1 MKALNYLRKRNYQ
14 LWLEKLVVGVEEPIF
29 IKGVGDIL
37 AKVDSGNGAFNV
49 IHGEDFYYQGD
60 VVVFTTYDE
69 NGKDHRVSKKVQ
81 DTITI
86 NIGAGQT
93 EDRPVVLFDVKFA
106 TDEFLN
112 VPFTVGNRSNN
123 KNKVLLG
130 QEFLKNELDA
140 LIDISQDNI
149 SDKKIE
155 VDYTLKEANTS
166 TVMHGGNNFI
176 PTFLRNNPSGATSTA
191 GKAYQAAKGGIR
203 GAYNIYKTLGNTD
216 MSIGQGIDALK
227 KNWADAKRE
236 IQDYQKDDKYLIFKY
251 LNDKFM
257 ASGQPI
263 SPFVKNP
270 QVYKILDYIG
280 YTYENKQIG
289 NNQNNS
295 QEQSQDQNQEQNP
308 EQQSDSTEIVNSSYQ
323 VDSSNLIKEKT
334 TFEKTQRKEAS
345 INKPILYLVL
355 FDQTQEEKFKN
366 FLKDNYPQAETDFN
380 KIMSDIKSDF
390 YSDTTKRLGRMLVDG
405 LKAKG
410 ILTEFVLVSGIKGSR
425 KVTPIAEA
433 FEKSIFTEFLGEKVV
448 NYVEELLSN
457 SELSSVDEQG
467 NFSSNP
473 QFGFKKYRAINGS
486 TIATE
491 GPIDSQIKKWIDS
504 NKGGE
509 DPNIFAAFRKFN
521 NYGSQNDKTTE
532 KSNKSSEDKGEDDS
546 FGKTEGG
553 TPPPQPESPNQG
565 TEFEG
570 EDARATDGED
580 YSSEE
585 QSDTS
590 QEQSQSSQDTKR
602 LSGPPGKQKKT
613 RQKTTKQEKYP
624 KKAPDGFTPPKKS
637 KHLNNGHYLWKD
649 SASGRFLEYDPET
662 GMIYDALE
670 WRRQRG
676 QEENEENLLETTC
689 SKFVLNILFG

>member
-155 VDYTLKEANTS
+155 VDYTLKEEDTS
-166 TVMHGGNNFI
+166 TAMHGGNNFL
-176 PTFLRNNPSGATSTA
+176 PKSLKTNPSGATSTA

-216 MSIGQGIDALK
+216 LSIGQGIDTLK
-227 KNWADAKRE
+227 KNLADAKKE

-263 SPFVKNP
+263 SPFVKDP

-280 YTYENKQIG
+280 YTYENKQIDDKQ
-289 NNQNNS
+289 NNPQDKSQNQN
-295 QEQSQDQNQEQNP
+295 QDQEQNP
-308 EQQSDSTEIVNSSYQ
+308 EQQSDSTEIINSSYQ
-323 VDSSNLIKEKT
+323 ENSFNLIKEET
-334 TFEKTQRKEAS
+334 TFEKTQREQAS
-345 INKPILYLVL
+345 VNKPILYLVL
-355 FDQTQEEKFKN
+355 FDNNQKEAFKD

-405 LKAKG
+405 LKSKG
-410 ILTEFVLVSGIKGSR
+410 ILTEFVLVSGVKGSR

-433 FEKSIFTEFLGEKVV
+433 FEKSIFTEFLGEKVI
-448 NYVEELLSN
+448 NYIEELLTN

-473 QFGFKKYRAINGS
+473 QFGFKKYRAVNGS

-491 GPIDSQIKKWIDS
+491 GPVDSQIKRWIDS

-509 DPNIFAAFRKFN
+509 NPNIFAAFRKFN
-521 NYGSQNDKTTE
+521 NYGTQNDKTSE
-532 KSNKSSEDKGEDDS
+532 NKGKGDS

-580 YSSEE
+580 YSSEK
-585 QSDTS
+585 
-590 QEQSQSSQDTKR
+590 QSQASQDTKR
-602 LSGPPGKQKKT
+602 LSDSSKKQRKAK
-613 RQKTTKQEKYP
+613 QKTTKKEKYP
-624 KKAPDGFTPPKKS
+624 KKAPDGFIPPKKS
-637 KHLNNGHYLWKD
+637 KRLNNGHYLWKD
-649 SASGRFLEYDPET
+649 STSGRFLEYDPET

-689 SKFVLNILFG
+689 SEFILNILFE

>member
-140 LIDISQDNI
+140 LIDISKDNI

-155 VDYTLKEANTS
+155 VDYTLKEEDTS
-166 TVMHGGNNFI
+166 TAMHGGNNFL
-176 PTFLRNNPSGATSTA
+176 PKSLKTNPSGATSTA

-216 MSIGQGIDALK
+216 LSIGQGIDTLK
-227 KNWADAKRE
+227 KNLADAKKE

-263 SPFVKNP
+263 SPFVKDP

-289 NNQNNS
+289 NKQNNS
-295 QEQSQDQNQEQNP
+295 QGQSKDQNQEQNP
-308 EQQSDSTEIVNSSYQ
+308 EQQQSDSTEIVNSSYQ
-323 VDSSNLIKEKT
+323 ENSFNLIKEET
-334 TFEKTQRKEAS
+334 TFEKTQREQAS
-345 INKPILYLVL
+345 VNKPILYLVL
-355 FDQTQEEKFKN
+355 FDNNQKEAFKD
-366 FLKDNYPQAETDFN
+366 FLRDNYPQAETDFN

-405 LKAKG
+405 LKSKG
-410 ILTEFVLVSGIKGSR
+410 ILTEFVLVSGVKGSR

-433 FEKSIFTEFLGEKVV
+433 FEKSIFTEFLGERVI
-448 NYVEELLSN
+448 NYIEELLTN

-473 QFGFKKYRAINGS
+473 QFGFKKYRAVNGS

-491 GPIDSQIKKWIDS
+491 GPVDSQIKRWIDS

-509 DPNIFAAFRKFN
+509 NPNIFAAFRKFN
-521 NYGSQNDKTTE
+521 NYGTQNDKTSE
-532 KSNKSSEDKGEDDS
+532 KNNTFSENKGEGDS

-580 YSSEE
+580 YSSE
-585 QSDTS
+585 
-590 QEQSQSSQDTKR
+590 
-602 LSGPPGKQKKT
+602 KQRKAK
-613 RQKTTKQEKYP
+613 QKTTKKEKYP
-624 KKAPDGFTPPKKS
+624 KKAPDGFIPPKKS
-637 KHLNNGHYLWKD
+637 KRLNNGHYLWKD
-649 SASGRFLEYDPET
+649 STSGRFLEYDPET

-676 QEENEENLLETTC
+676 QEENEENLLETTY
-689 SKFVLNILFG
+689 SEFILNILFG

>member
-140 LIDISQDNI
+140 LIDISKDNI

-155 VDYTLKEANTS
+155 VDYTLKEEDTS
-166 TVMHGGNNFI
+166 TAMHGGNNFL
-176 PTFLRNNPSGATSTA
+176 PKSLKTNPSGATSTA

-216 MSIGQGIDALK
+216 LSIGQGIDTLK
-227 KNWADAKRE
+227 KNLADAKKE

-263 SPFVKNP
+263 SPFVKDP

-289 NNQNNS
+289 DKQNNS
-295 QEQSQDQNQEQNP
+295 QGQSKDQNQEQNP
-308 EQQSDSTEIVNSSYQ
+308 EQQQSDSTEIVNSSYQ
-323 VDSSNLIKEKT
+323 ENSFNLIKEET
-334 TFEKTQRKEAS
+334 TFEKTQREQAS
-345 INKPILYLVL
+345 VNKPILYLVL
-355 FDQTQEEKFKN
+355 FNNNQKEAFKD
-366 FLKDNYPQAETDFN
+366 FLRDNYPQAETDFN

-405 LKAKG
+405 LKSKG
-410 ILTEFVLVSGIKGSR
+410 ILTEFVLVSGVKGSR

-433 FEKSIFTEFLGEKVV
+433 FEKSIFTEFLGEKVI
-448 NYVEELLSN
+448 NYIEELLTN

-473 QFGFKKYRAINGS
+473 QFGFKKYRAVNGS

-491 GPIDSQIKKWIDS
+491 GPVDSQIKRWIDS

-509 DPNIFAAFRKFN
+509 NPNIFAAFRKFN
-521 NYGSQNDKTTE
+521 NYGTQNDKTSE
-532 KSNKSSEDKGEDDS
+532 KNNTSSENKGEGDS

-580 YSSEE
+580 YSS
-585 QSDTS
+585 
-590 QEQSQSSQDTKR
+590 K
-602 LSGPPGKQKKT
+602 KQRKAK
-613 RQKTTKQEKYP
+613 QKTTKKEKYP
-624 KKAPDGFTPPKKS
+624 KKAPDGFIPPKKS
-637 KHLNNGHYLWKD
+637 KRLNNGHYLWKD
-649 SASGRFLEYDPET
+649 STSGRFLEYDPET

-689 SKFVLNILFG
+689 SEFILNILFE

>member
-60 VVVFTTYDE
+60 VVVFTTCDE

-155 VDYTLKEANTS
+155 VDYTLKEEDMS
-166 TVMHGGNNFI
+166 TAMHGGNNFL
-176 PTFLRNNPSGATSTA
+176 PKSLKTNPSGATSTA

-216 MSIGQGIDALK
+216 LTIGQGIDTLK

-289 NNQNNS
+289 DKQNNS
-295 QEQSQDQNQEQNP
+295 QDQSQNQNQEQNP
-308 EQQSDSTEIVNSSYQ
+308 EQQSDSTEIINSSYQ
-323 VDSSNLIKEKT
+323 ENSFNLIKEET
-334 TFEKTQRKEAS
+334 TFEKTQREQAS

-355 FDQTQEEKFKN
+355 FDKTQEQDFKN
-366 FLKDNYPQAETDFN
+366 FLRDNYPQAETDFN

-405 LKAKG
+405 LKSKG
-410 ILTEFVLVSGIKGSR
+410 ILTEFVLVSGVKGSR

-433 FEKSIFTEFLGEKVV
+433 FEKSIFTEFLGEKVI
-448 NYVEELLSN
+448 NYIEELLTN

-473 QFGFKKYRAINGS
+473 QFGFKKYRAVNGS

-491 GPIDSQIKKWIDS
+491 GPVDSQIKRWIDS

-509 DPNIFAAFRKFN
+509 NPNIFAAFRKFN
-521 NYGSQNDKTTE
+521 NYGTQNDKTSE
-532 KSNKSSEDKGEDDS
+532 NKGKGDS

-580 YSSEE
+580 YSSEK
-585 QSDTS
+585 
-590 QEQSQSSQDTKR
+590 QSQASQDTKR
-602 LSGPPGKQKKT
+602 LSDSSKKQRKAK
-613 RQKTTKQEKYP
+613 QKTTKKEKYP
-624 KKAPDGFTPPKKS
+624 KKAPDGFIPPKKS
-637 KHLNNGHYLWKD
+637 KRLNNGHYLWKD
-649 SASGRFLEYDPET
+649 STSGRFLEYDPET

-689 SKFVLNILFG
+689 SEFILNILFE

>member
-69 NGKDHRVSKKVQ
+69 NGKAHRVSKKVQ

-155 VDYTLKEANTS
+155 VDYTLKEEDVS
-166 TVMHGGNNFI
+166 TAMHGGNNFL
-176 PTFLRNNPSGATSTA
+176 PKSLKTNPSGATSTV

-216 MSIGQGIDALK
+216 LTIGQGIDALK
-227 KNWADAKRE
+227 KNWADAKHE

-251 LNDKFM
+251 LNNKFM

-289 NNQNNS
+289 DKQNNP
-295 QEQSQDQNQEQNP
+295 QDQSQNQNQEQNP
-308 EQQSDSTEIVNSSYQ
+308 EQQSNGIETINSSYQ
-323 VDSSNLIKEKT
+323 ENSFNLIKEET
-334 TFEKTQRKEAS
+334 TFEKTQKEQAS

-355 FDQTQEEKFKN
+355 FDKTQEQDFKN
-366 FLKDNYPQAETDFN
+366 FLRDNYSQAKTDFN

-405 LKAKG
+405 LKSKG

-433 FEKSIFTEFLGEKVV
+433 FEKSIFTEFLGERVI
-448 NYVEELLSN
+448 NYIEELLIN
-457 SELSSVDEQG
+457 SELSQVDEQG

-473 QFGFKKYRAINGS
+473 QFGFKKYRAVNGS

-491 GPIDSQIKKWIDS
+491 GPVDSQIKRWIDS

-509 DPNIFAAFRKFN
+509 NPNIFAAFQKFN
-521 NYGSQNDKTTE
+521 NYGTQNDKTSE
-532 KSNKSSEDKGEDDS
+532 NKGKGDS

-570 EDARATDGED
+570 EDARATNDRED
-580 YSSEE
+580 YSSEK
-585 QSDTS
+585 
-590 QEQSQSSQDTKR
+590 QSQASQDTKP
-602 LSGPPGKQKKT
+602 LSDSSKKQRKAK
-613 RQKTTKQEKYP
+613 QKTTKKEKYP
-624 KKAPDGFTPPKKS
+624 KKAPDGFIPPKKS
-637 KHLNNGHYLWKD
+637 KRLNNGHYLWKD
-649 SASGRFLEYDPET
+649 ATSGRFLEYAPET

-689 SKFVLNILFG
+689 SEFILNILFE

>member
-140 LIDISQDNI
+140 LIDISKDNI

-155 VDYTLKEANTS
+155 VDYTLKEEDTS
-166 TVMHGGNNFI
+166 TAMHGGNNFL
-176 PTFLRNNPSGATSTA
+176 PKSLKTNPSGATSTA

-216 MSIGQGIDALK
+216 LTIGQGIDTLK

-280 YTYENKQIG
+280 YTYENKQIDDKQ
-289 NNQNNS
+289 NNPQDKSQNQN
-295 QEQSQDQNQEQNP
+295 QDQEQNP
-308 EQQSDSTEIVNSSYQ
+308 EQQSDSTEIINSSYQ
-323 VDSSNLIKEKT
+323 ENSFNLIKEET
-334 TFEKTQRKEAS
+334 TFEKTQREQAS

-355 FDQTQEEKFKN
+355 FDKTQEQDFKN
-366 FLKDNYPQAETDFN
+366 FLRDNYSQAETDFN

-405 LKAKG
+405 LKSKG

-433 FEKSIFTEFLGEKVV
+433 FEKSIFTEFLGERVI
-448 NYVEELLSN
+448 NYIKELLTN

-473 QFGFKKYRAINGS
+473 QFGFKKYRAVNGS
-486 TIATE
+486 TIAIE
-491 GPIDSQIKKWIDS
+491 GPVDSQIKRWIDS

-509 DPNIFAAFRKFN
+509 NPNIFAAFLKFN
-521 NYGSQNDKTTE
+521 NYGTQNDKTS
-532 KSNKSSEDKGEDDS
+532 KNKDEGDS

-570 EDARATDGED
+570 EDARATDGRED
-580 YSSEE
+580 YSSEK
-585 QSDTS
+585 
-590 QEQSQSSQDTKR
+590 QSQASQNTKR
-602 LSGPPGKQKKT
+602 LSDSSKKQKKAK
-613 RQKTTKQEKYP
+613 QKTSKKEKYP
-624 KKAPDGFTPPKKS
+624 KKAPDGFIPPKKS
-637 KHLNNGHYLWKD
+637 KRLNNGHYLWKD
-649 SASGRFLEYDPET
+649 STSGRFLEYDPET

-670 WRRQRG
+670 WRRRRG

-689 SKFVLNILFG
+689 SEFILNILFE

>member
-29 IKGVGDIL
+29 IKGVGNIL

-69 NGKDHRVSKKVQ
+69 NGKNHRVSKKVQ

-140 LIDISQDNI
+140 LIDISKDNI

-155 VDYTLKEANTS
+155 VDYTLKEEDTS
-166 TVMHGGNNFI
+166 TAMHGGNNFL
-176 PTFLRNNPSGATSTA
+176 PKSLKTNPSGATSTA

-216 MSIGQGIDALK
+216 LSIGQGIDTLK
-227 KNWADAKRE
+227 KNLADAKKE

-263 SPFVKNP
+263 SPFVKDP

-289 NNQNNS
+289 DKQNNS
-295 QEQSQDQNQEQNP
+295 QGQSKDQNQEQNP
-308 EQQSDSTEIVNSSYQ
+308 EQQSDSTEIINSSYQ
-323 VDSSNLIKEKT
+323 ENSFNLIKEET
-334 TFEKTQRKEAS
+334 TFEKTQREQAS

-355 FDQTQEEKFKN
+355 FDKTQEQDFKN
-366 FLKDNYPQAETDFN
+366 FLRDNYSQAETDFN

-405 LKAKG
+405 LKSKG

-433 FEKSIFTEFLGEKVV
+433 FEKSIFTEFLGERVI
-448 NYVEELLSN
+448 NYIKELLTN

-473 QFGFKKYRAINGS
+473 QFGFKKYRAVNGS
-486 TIATE
+486 TIAIE
-491 GPIDSQIKKWIDS
+491 GPVDSQIKRWIDS

-509 DPNIFAAFRKFN
+509 NPNIFAAFLKFN
-521 NYGSQNDKTTE
+521 NYGTQNDKTS
-532 KSNKSSEDKGEDDS
+532 KNKDEGDS

-570 EDARATDGED
+570 EDARATDGRED
-580 YSSEE
+580 YSSEK
-585 QSDTS
+585 
-590 QEQSQSSQDTKR
+590 QSQASQNTKR
-602 LSGPPGKQKKT
+602 LNDSSKKQRKAK
-613 RQKTTKQEKYP
+613 QKTTKKEKYP
-624 KKAPDGFTPPKKS
+624 KKAPDGFIPPKKS
-637 KHLNNGHYLWKD
+637 KRLNNGHYLWKD
-649 SASGRFLEYDPET
+649 ATSGRFLEYDPET

-670 WRRQRG
+670 WRRRRG
-676 QEENEENLLETTC
+676 QEENEENLLETTY
-689 SKFVLNILFG
+689 SEFILNILFE

>member
-29 IKGVGDIL
+29 IKGVGNIL

-69 NGKDHRVSKKVQ
+69 NGKNHRVSKKVQ

-149 SDKKIE
+149 SDKKIK
-155 VDYTLKEANTS
+155 VDYSLKEENIS
-166 TVMHGGNNFI
+166 TAMHGGNNFL
-176 PTFLRNNPSGATSTA
+176 PKSLKTNPSGATSTA

-216 MSIGQGIDALK
+216 LTIGQGIDTLK

-280 YTYENKQIG
+280 YTYENKQIDDKQ
-289 NNQNNS
+289 NNPQDKSQNQN
-295 QEQSQDQNQEQNP
+295 QEQEQNP
-308 EQQSDSTEIVNSSYQ
+308 EQQSDSTEIINSSYQ
-323 VDSSNLIKEKT
+323 ENSFNLIKEET
-334 TFEKTQRKEAS
+334 TFEKTQREQAS

-355 FDQTQEEKFKN
+355 FDKTQEQDFKN
-366 FLKDNYPQAETDFN
+366 FLRDNYSQAETDFN

-405 LKAKG
+405 LKSKG

-433 FEKSIFTEFLGEKVV
+433 FEKSIFTEFLSERVI
-448 NYVEELLSN
+448 NYIKELLTN

-473 QFGFKKYRAINGS
+473 QFGFKKYRAVNGS
-486 TIATE
+486 TIAIE
-491 GPIDSQIKKWIDS
+491 GPVDSQIKRWIDS

-509 DPNIFAAFRKFN
+509 NPNIFAAFLKFN
-521 NYGSQNDKTTE
+521 NYGTQNDKTS
-532 KSNKSSEDKGEDDS
+532 KNKDEGDS

-570 EDARATDGED
+570 EDARATDGRED
-580 YSSEE
+580 YSSEK
-585 QSDTS
+585 
-590 QEQSQSSQDTKR
+590 QSQASQNTKR
-602 LSGPPGKQKKT
+602 LNDSSKKQRKAK
-613 RQKTTKQEKYP
+613 QKTTKKEKYP
-624 KKAPDGFTPPKKS
+624 KKAPDGFIPPKKS
-637 KHLNNGHYLWKD
+637 KRLNNGHYLWKD
-649 SASGRFLEYDPET
+649 ATSGRFLEYDPET

-670 WRRQRG
+670 WRRRRG
-676 QEENEENLLETTC
+676 QEENEENLLETTY
-689 SKFVLNILFG
+689 SEFILNILFE

>member
-140 LIDISQDNI
+140 LIDISKDNI

-155 VDYTLKEANTS
+155 VDYTLKEEDTS
-166 TVMHGGNNFI
+166 TAMHGGNNFL
-176 PTFLRNNPSGATSTA
+176 PKSLKTNPSGATSTA

-216 MSIGQGIDALK
+216 LSIGQGIDTLK
-227 KNWADAKRE
+227 KNLADAKKE

-263 SPFVKNP
+263 SPFVKDP

-289 NNQNNS
+289 DKQNNS
-295 QEQSQDQNQEQNP
+295 QGQSKDQNQEQNP
-308 EQQSDSTEIVNSSYQ
+308 EQQQSDSTEIVNSSYQ
-323 VDSSNLIKEKT
+323 ENFFNLIKEET
-334 TFEKTQRKEAS
+334 TFEKTQREQAS
-345 INKPILYLVL
+345 VNKPILYLVL
-355 FDQTQEEKFKN
+355 FDNNQKEAFKD
-366 FLKDNYPQAETDFN
+366 FLRDNYPQAETDFN

-405 LKAKG
+405 LKSKG
-410 ILTEFVLVSGIKGSR
+410 ILTEFVLVSGVKGSR

-433 FEKSIFTEFLGEKVV
+433 FEKSIFTEFLGEKVI
-448 NYVEELLSN
+448 NYIEELLTN

-473 QFGFKKYRAINGS
+473 QFGFKKYRAVNGS

-491 GPIDSQIKKWIDS
+491 GPVDSQIKRWIDS

-509 DPNIFAAFRKFN
+509 NPNIFAAFRKFN
-521 NYGSQNDKTTE
+521 NY
-532 KSNKSSEDKGEDDS
+532 
-546 FGKTEGG
+546 G

-580 YSSEE
+580 YSSEK
-585 QSDTS
+585 
-590 QEQSQSSQDTKR
+590 QSQASQDTKR
-602 LSGPPGKQKKT
+602 LSDSSKKQRKAK
-613 RQKTTKQEKYP
+613 QKTTKKEKYP
-624 KKAPDGFTPPKKS
+624 KKAPDGFIPPKKS
-637 KHLNNGHYLWKD
+637 KRLNNGHYLWKD
-649 SASGRFLEYDPET
+649 STSGRFLEYDPET

-689 SKFVLNILFG
+689 SEFILNILFE

>member
-140 LIDISQDNI
+140 LIDISKDNI

-155 VDYTLKEANTS
+155 VDYTLKEEDTS
-166 TVMHGGNNFI
+166 TAMHGGNNFL
-176 PTFLRNNPSGATSTA
+176 PKSLKTNPSGATSTA

-216 MSIGQGIDALK
+216 LTIGQGIDTLK

-280 YTYENKQIG
+280 YTYENKQIDDKQ
-289 NNQNNS
+289 NNPQDKSQNQN
-295 QEQSQDQNQEQNP
+295 QEQEQNP
-308 EQQSDSTEIVNSSYQ
+308 EQQSDSTEIINSSYQ
-323 VDSSNLIKEKT
+323 ENSFNLIKEET
-334 TFEKTQRKEAS
+334 TFEKTQREQAS

-355 FDQTQEEKFKN
+355 FDKTQEQDFKN
-366 FLKDNYPQAETDFN
+366 FLRDNYSQAETDFN

-405 LKAKG
+405 LKSKG

-433 FEKSIFTEFLGEKVV
+433 FEKSIFTEFLGERVI
-448 NYVEELLSN
+448 NYIKELLTN

-473 QFGFKKYRAINGS
+473 QFGFKKYRAVNGS
-486 TIATE
+486 TIAIE
-491 GPIDSQIKKWIDS
+491 GPVDSQIKRWIDS

-509 DPNIFAAFRKFN
+509 NPNIFAAFLKFN
-521 NYGSQNDKTTE
+521 NYGTQNDKTS
-532 KSNKSSEDKGEDDS
+532 KNKDEGDS

-570 EDARATDGED
+570 EDARATDGRED
-580 YSSEE
+580 YSSEK
-585 QSDTS
+585 
-590 QEQSQSSQDTKR
+590 QSQASQNTKR
-602 LSGPPGKQKKT
+602 LNDSSKKQRKAK
-613 RQKTTKQEKYP
+613 QKTTKKEKYP
-624 KKAPDGFTPPKKS
+624 KKAPDGFIPPKKS
-637 KHLNNGHYLWKD
+637 KRLNNGHYLWKD
-649 SASGRFLEYDPET
+649 ATSGRFLEYDPET

-670 WRRQRG
+670 WRRRRG

-689 SKFVLNILFG
+689 SEFILNILFG

>member
-29 IKGVGDIL
+29 IKGVGNIL

-69 NGKDHRVSKKVQ
+69 NGKNHRVSKKVQ

-149 SDKKIE
+149 SDKKIK
-155 VDYTLKEANTS
+155 VDYSLKEENIS
-166 TVMHGGNNFI
+166 TAMHGGNNFL
-176 PTFLRNNPSGATSTA
+176 PKSLKTNPSGATSTA

-216 MSIGQGIDALK
+216 LTIGQGIDTLK

-280 YTYENKQIG
+280 YTYENKQIDDKQ
-289 NNQNNS
+289 NNPQDKSQNQN
-295 QEQSQDQNQEQNP
+295 QEQEQNP
-308 EQQSDSTEIVNSSYQ
+308 EQQSDSTEIINSSYQ
-323 VDSSNLIKEKT
+323 ENSFNLIKEET
-334 TFEKTQRKEAS
+334 TFEKTQREQAS

-355 FDQTQEEKFKN
+355 FDKTQEQDFKN
-366 FLKDNYPQAETDFN
+366 FLRDNYSQAETDFN

-405 LKAKG
+405 LKSKG

-433 FEKSIFTEFLGEKVV
+433 FEKSIFTEFLGERVI
-448 NYVEELLSN
+448 NYIKELLTN

-473 QFGFKKYRAINGS
+473 QFGFKKYRAVNGS

-491 GPIDSQIKKWIDS
+491 GPVDSQIKRWIDS

-509 DPNIFAAFRKFN
+509 NPNIFAAFRKFN
-521 NYGSQNDKTTE
+521 NYGTQNDKTSE
-532 KSNKSSEDKGEDDS
+532 NKGKGDS

-580 YSSEE
+580 YSSEK
-585 QSDTS
+585 
-590 QEQSQSSQDTKR
+590 QSQASQNTKR
-602 LSGPPGKQKKT
+602 LNDSSKKQRKAK
-613 RQKTTKQEKYP
+613 QKTTKKEKYP
-624 KKAPDGFTPPKKS
+624 KKAPDGFIPPKKS
-637 KHLNNGHYLWKD
+637 KRLNNGHYLWKD
-649 SASGRFLEYDPET
+649 STSGRFLEYDPET

-670 WRRQRG
+670 WRRRRG

-689 SKFVLNILFG
+689 SEFILNILFE

>member
-140 LIDISQDNI
+140 LIDISKDNI

-155 VDYTLKEANTS
+155 VDYTLKEEDTS
-166 TVMHGGNNFI
+166 TAMHGGNNFL
-176 PTFLRNNPSGATSTA
+176 PKSLKTNPSGATSTA

-216 MSIGQGIDALK
+216 LSIGQGIDTLK
-227 KNWADAKRE
+227 KNLADAKKE

-263 SPFVKNP
+263 SPFVKDP

-289 NNQNNS
+289 NKQNNS
-295 QEQSQDQNQEQNP
+295 QGQSKDQNQEQNP
-308 EQQSDSTEIVNSSYQ
+308 EQQQSDSTEIVNSSYQ
-323 VDSSNLIKEKT
+323 ENSFNLIKEET
-334 TFEKTQRKEAS
+334 TFEKTQREQAS
-345 INKPILYLVL
+345 VNKPILYLVL
-355 FDQTQEEKFKN
+355 FDNNQKEAFKD
-366 FLKDNYPQAETDFN
+366 FLRDNYPQAETDFN

-405 LKAKG
+405 LKSKG
-410 ILTEFVLVSGIKGSR
+410 ILTEFVLVSGVKGSR

-433 FEKSIFTEFLGEKVV
+433 FEKSIFTEFLGERVI
-448 NYVEELLSN
+448 NYIEELLTN

-473 QFGFKKYRAINGS
+473 QFGFKKYRAVNGS

-491 GPIDSQIKKWIDS
+491 GPVDSQIKRWIDS

-509 DPNIFAAFRKFN
+509 NPNIFAAFRKFN
-521 NYGSQNDKTTE
+521 NYGTQNDKTSE
-532 KSNKSSEDKGEDDS
+532 KNNTSSENKGEGDS

-580 YSSEE
+580 YSSE
-585 QSDTS
+585 
-590 QEQSQSSQDTKR
+590 
-602 LSGPPGKQKKT
+602 KQRKAK
-613 RQKTTKQEKYP
+613 QKTTKKEKYP
-624 KKAPDGFTPPKKS
+624 KKAPDGFIPPKKS
-637 KHLNNGHYLWKD
+637 KRLNNGHYLWKD
-649 SASGRFLEYDPET
+649 STSGRFLEYDPET

-689 SKFVLNILFG
+689 SEFILNILFG

>member
-29 IKGVGDIL
+29 IKGVGNIL

-69 NGKDHRVSKKVQ
+69 NGKNHRVSKKVQ

-155 VDYTLKEANTS
+155 VDYTLKEEDMS
-166 TVMHGGNNFI
+166 TAMHGGNNFL
-176 PTFLRNNPSGATSTA
+176 PKSLKTNPSGATSTA

-216 MSIGQGIDALK
+216 LTIGQGIDTLK

-280 YTYENKQIG
+280 YTYKNKQIDDKQ
-289 NNQNNS
+289 NNPQDKSQNQN
-295 QEQSQDQNQEQNP
+295 QEQEQNP
-308 EQQSDSTEIVNSSYQ
+308 EQQSDSTEIINSSYQ
-323 VDSSNLIKEKT
+323 ENFFNLIKEET
-334 TFEKTQRKEAS
+334 TFEKTQREQAS

-355 FDQTQEEKFKN
+355 FDKTQEQDFKN
-366 FLKDNYPQAETDFN
+366 FLRDNYSQAETDFN

-405 LKAKG
+405 LKSKG

-433 FEKSIFTEFLGEKVV
+433 FEKSIFTEFLGERVI
-448 NYVEELLSN
+448 NYIKELLTN

-473 QFGFKKYRAINGS
+473 QFGFKKYRAVNGS
-486 TIATE
+486 TIAIE
-491 GPIDSQIKKWIDS
+491 GPVDSQIKRWIDS

-509 DPNIFAAFRKFN
+509 NPNIFAAFLKFN
-521 NYGSQNDKTTE
+521 NYGTQNDKTS
-532 KSNKSSEDKGEDDS
+532 KNKDEGDS

-553 TPPPQPESPNQG
+553 TPPPQPESPNQE

-570 EDARATDGED
+570 EDARATDGRED
-580 YSSEE
+580 YSSEK
-585 QSDTS
+585 
-590 QEQSQSSQDTKR
+590 QSQASQNTKR
-602 LSGPPGKQKKT
+602 LNDSSKKQRKAK
-613 RQKTTKQEKYP
+613 QKTTKKEKYP
-624 KKAPDGFTPPKKS
+624 KKAPDGFIPPKKS
-637 KHLNNGHYLWKD
+637 KRLNNGHYLWKD
-649 SASGRFLEYDPET
+649 ATSGRFLEYDPET

-670 WRRQRG
+670 WRRRRG
-676 QEENEENLLETTC
+676 QEENEENLLETTY
-689 SKFVLNILFG
+689 SEFILNILFE

>member
-140 LIDISQDNI
+140 LIDISKDNI

-155 VDYTLKEANTS
+155 VDYTLKEEDTS
-166 TVMHGGNNFI
+166 TAMHGGNNFL
-176 PTFLRNNPSGATSTA
+176 PKSLKTNPSGATSTA

-216 MSIGQGIDALK
+216 LSIGQGIDTLK
-227 KNWADAKRE
+227 KNLADAKKE

-263 SPFVKNP
+263 SPFVKDP

-289 NNQNNS
+289 NKQNNS
-295 QEQSQDQNQEQNP
+295 QGQSKDQNQEQNP
-308 EQQSDSTEIVNSSYQ
+308 EQQQSDSTEIVNSSYQ
-323 VDSSNLIKEKT
+323 ENSFNLIKEET
-334 TFEKTQRKEAS
+334 TFEKTQREQAS
-345 INKPILYLVL
+345 VNKPILYLVL
-355 FDQTQEEKFKN
+355 FDNNQKEAFKD

-405 LKAKG
+405 LKSKG
-410 ILTEFVLVSGIKGSR
+410 ILTEFVLVSGVKGSR

-433 FEKSIFTEFLGEKVV
+433 FEKSIFTEFLGEKVI
-448 NYVEELLSN
+448 NYIEELLTN

-473 QFGFKKYRAINGS
+473 QFGFKKYRAVNGS

-491 GPIDSQIKKWIDS
+491 GPVDSQIKRWIDS

-509 DPNIFAAFRKFN
+509 NPNIFAAFRKFN
-521 NYGSQNDKTTE
+521 NYGTQNDKTSE
-532 KSNKSSEDKGEDDS
+532 KNNTSSENKGEGDS

-580 YSSEE
+580 YSS
-585 QSDTS
+585 
-590 QEQSQSSQDTKR
+590 K
-602 LSGPPGKQKKT
+602 KQRKAK
-613 RQKTTKQEKYP
+613 QKTTKKEKYP
-624 KKAPDGFTPPKKS
+624 KKAPDGFIPPKKS
-637 KHLNNGHYLWKD
+637 KRLNNGHYLWKD
-649 SASGRFLEYDPET
+649 STSGRFLEYDPET

-689 SKFVLNILFG
+689 SEFILNILFG

>member
-140 LIDISQDNI
+140 LIDISKDNI

-155 VDYTLKEANTS
+155 VDYTLKEEDTS
-166 TVMHGGNNFI
+166 TAMHGGNNFL
-176 PTFLRNNPSGATSTA
+176 PKSLKTNPSGATSTA

-216 MSIGQGIDALK
+216 LSIGQGIDTLK
-227 KNWADAKRE
+227 KNLADAKKE

-263 SPFVKNP
+263 SPFVKDP

-289 NNQNNS
+289 DKQNNS
-295 QEQSQDQNQEQNP
+295 QGQSKDQNQEQNP
-308 EQQSDSTEIVNSSYQ
+308 EQQQSDSTEIVNSSYQ
-323 VDSSNLIKEKT
+323 ENSFNLIKEET
-334 TFEKTQRKEAS
+334 TFEKTQREQAS
-345 INKPILYLVL
+345 VNKPILYLVL
-355 FDQTQEEKFKN
+355 FDNNQKEAFKD
-366 FLKDNYPQAETDFN
+366 FLRDNYPQAETDFN

-405 LKAKG
+405 LKSKG
-410 ILTEFVLVSGIKGSR
+410 ILTEFVLVSGVKGSR

-433 FEKSIFTEFLGEKVV
+433 FEKSIFTEFLGEQVI
-448 NYVEELLSN
+448 NYIEELLTN

-473 QFGFKKYRAINGS
+473 QFGFKKYRAVNGS

-491 GPIDSQIKKWIDS
+491 GPVDSQIKRWIDS

-509 DPNIFAAFRKFN
+509 NPNIFAAFQKFN
-521 NYGSQNDKTTE
+521 NYGTQNDKTSE
-532 KSNKSSEDKGEDDS
+532 NKGKGDS

-580 YSSEE
+580 YSSEK
-585 QSDTS
+585 
-590 QEQSQSSQDTKR
+590 QSQASQDIKR
-602 LSGPPGKQKKT
+602 SSDSSKKQRKAKQKI
-613 RQKTTKQEKYP
+613 TKKEKYP
-624 KKAPDGFTPPKKS
+624 KKAPDGFIPPKKS
-637 KHLNNGHYLWKD
+637 KRLNNGHYLWKD
-649 SASGRFLEYDPET
+649 STSGRFLEYDPET

-689 SKFVLNILFG
+689 SEFILNILFE

>member
-86 NIGAGQT
+86 NIGASQT

-140 LIDISQDNI
+140 LIDISKDNI

-155 VDYTLKEANTS
+155 VDYTLKEEDTS
-166 TVMHGGNNFI
+166 TAMHGGNNFL
-176 PTFLRNNPSGATSTA
+176 PKSLKTNPSGATSTA

-216 MSIGQGIDALK
+216 LSIGQGIDTLK
-227 KNWADAKRE
+227 KNLADAKKE

-263 SPFVKNP
+263 SPFVKDP

-289 NNQNNS
+289 NKQNNS
-295 QEQSQDQNQEQNP
+295 QGQSKDQNQEQNP
-308 EQQSDSTEIVNSSYQ
+308 EQQQSDSTEIVNSSYQ
-323 VDSSNLIKEKT
+323 ENSFNLIKEET
-334 TFEKTQRKEAS
+334 TFEKTQREQAS
-345 INKPILYLVL
+345 VNKPILYLVL
-355 FDQTQEEKFKN
+355 FDNNQKEAFKD
-366 FLKDNYPQAETDFN
+366 FLRDNYPQAETDFN

-405 LKAKG
+405 LKSKG
-410 ILTEFVLVSGIKGSR
+410 ILTEFVLVSGVKGSR

-433 FEKSIFTEFLGEKVV
+433 FEKSIFTEFLGERVI
-448 NYVEELLSN
+448 NYIEELLTN

-473 QFGFKKYRAINGS
+473 QFGFKKYRAVNGS

-491 GPIDSQIKKWIDS
+491 GPVDSQIKRWIDS

-509 DPNIFAAFRKFN
+509 NPNIFAAFRKFN
-521 NYGSQNDKTTE
+521 NYGTQNDKTSE
-532 KSNKSSEDKGEDDS
+532 KNNTSSENKGEGDS

-553 TPPPQPESPNQG
+553 TPPPQPESPNQ
-565 TEFEG
+565 
-570 EDARATDGED
+570 A
-580 YSSEE
+580 
-585 QSDTS
+585 
-590 QEQSQSSQDTKR
+590 SQDTKR
-602 LSGPPGKQKKT
+602 LSDSSKKQRKAK
-613 RQKTTKQEKYP
+613 QKTTKKEKYP
-624 KKAPDGFTPPKKS
+624 KKAPDGFIPPKKS
-637 KHLNNGHYLWKD
+637 KRLNNGHYLWKD
-649 SASGRFLEYDPET
+649 STSGRFLEYDPET

-689 SKFVLNILFG
+689 SEFILNILFG

>member
-140 LIDISQDNI
+140 LIDISKDNI

-155 VDYTLKEANTS
+155 VDYTLKEEDTS
-166 TVMHGGNNFI
+166 TAMHGGNNFL
-176 PTFLRNNPSGATSTA
+176 PKSLKTNPSGATSTA

-216 MSIGQGIDALK
+216 LSIGQGIDTLK
-227 KNWADAKRE
+227 KNLADAKKE

-263 SPFVKNP
+263 SPFVKDP

-289 NNQNNS
+289 NKQNNS
-295 QEQSQDQNQEQNP
+295 QGQSKDQNQEQNP
-308 EQQSDSTEIVNSSYQ
+308 EQQQSDSTEIVNSSYQ
-323 VDSSNLIKEKT
+323 ENSFNLIKEET
-334 TFEKTQRKEAS
+334 TFEKTQREQAS
-345 INKPILYLVL
+345 VNKPILYLVL
-355 FDQTQEEKFKN
+355 FDNNQKEAFKD

-405 LKAKG
+405 LKSKG
-410 ILTEFVLVSGIKGSR
+410 ILTEFVLVSGVKGSR

-433 FEKSIFTEFLGEKVV
+433 FEKSIFTEFLGEKVI
-448 NYVEELLSN
+448 NYIEELLTN

-473 QFGFKKYRAINGS
+473 QFGFKKYRAVNGS

-491 GPIDSQIKKWIDS
+491 GPVDSQIKRWIDS

-509 DPNIFAAFRKFN
+509 NPNIFAAFRKFN
-521 NYGSQNDKTTE
+521 NYGTQNDKTSE
-532 KSNKSSEDKGEDDS
+532 KNNTSSENKGEGDS

-580 YSSEE
+580 YSSEK
-585 QSDTS
+585 
-590 QEQSQSSQDTKR
+590 QSQASQDTKR
-602 LSGPPGKQKKT
+602 LSDSSKKQRKAK
-613 RQKTTKQEKYP
+613 QKTTKKEKYP
-624 KKAPDGFTPPKKS
+624 KKAPDGFIPPKKS
-637 KHLNNGHYLWKD
+637 KRLNNGHYLWKD
-649 SASGRFLEYDPET
+649 STSGRFLEYDPET
-662 GMIYDALE
+662 GMIYDALNGE
-670 WRRQRG
+670 GKGDRKRMKKTFLKQLV
-676 QEENEENLLETTC
+676 QNL
-689 SKFVLNILFG
+689 F

>member
-140 LIDISQDNI
+140 LIDISKDNI

-155 VDYTLKEANTS
+155 VDYTLKEEDTS
-166 TVMHGGNNFI
+166 TAMHGGNNFL
-176 PTFLRNNPSGATSTA
+176 PKSLKTNPSGATSTA

-216 MSIGQGIDALK
+216 LSIGQGIDTLK
-227 KNWADAKRE
+227 KNLADAKKE

-263 SPFVKNP
+263 SPFVKDP

-289 NNQNNS
+289 NKQNNS
-295 QEQSQDQNQEQNP
+295 QGQSKDQNQEQNP
-308 EQQSDSTEIVNSSYQ
+308 EQQQSDSTEIVNSSYQ
-323 VDSSNLIKEKT
+323 ENSFNLIKEET
-334 TFEKTQRKEAS
+334 TFEKTQREQAS
-345 INKPILYLVL
+345 VNKPILYLVL
-355 FDQTQEEKFKN
+355 FDNNQKEAFKD

-405 LKAKG
+405 LKSKG
-410 ILTEFVLVSGIKGSR
+410 ILTEFVLVSGVKGSR

-433 FEKSIFTEFLGEKVV
+433 FEKSIFTEFLGERVI
-448 NYVEELLSN
+448 NYIEELLTN

-473 QFGFKKYRAINGS
+473 QFGFKKYRAVNGS

-491 GPIDSQIKKWIDS
+491 GPVDSQIKRWIDS

-509 DPNIFAAFRKFN
+509 NPNIFAAFRKFN
-521 NYGSQNDKTTE
+521 NYGTQNDKTSE
-532 KSNKSSEDKGEDDS
+532 KNNTSSENKGEGDS

-580 YSSEE
+580 YSSEK
-585 QSDTS
+585 
-590 QEQSQSSQDTKR
+590 QSQASQDTKR
-602 LSGPPGKQKKT
+602 LSDSSKKQRKAK
-613 RQKTTKQEKYP
+613 QKTTKKEKYP
-624 KKAPDGFTPPKKS
+624 KKAPDGFIPPKKS
-637 KHLNNGHYLWKD
+637 KRLNNGHYLWKD
-649 SASGRFLEYDPET
+649 STSGRFLEYDPET

-689 SKFVLNILFG
+689 SEFILNILFG

>member
-140 LIDISQDNI
+140 LIDISKDNI

-155 VDYTLKEANTS
+155 VDYTLKEEDTS
-166 TVMHGGNNFI
+166 TAMHGGNNFL
-176 PTFLRNNPSGATSTA
+176 PKSLKTNPSGATSTA

-216 MSIGQGIDALK
+216 LSIGQGIDTLK
-227 KNWADAKRE
+227 KNLADAKKE

-263 SPFVKNP
+263 SPFVKDP

-289 NNQNNS
+289 NKQNNS
-295 QEQSQDQNQEQNP
+295 QGQSKDQNQEQNP
-308 EQQSDSTEIVNSSYQ
+308 EQQQSDSTEIVNSSYQ
-323 VDSSNLIKEKT
+323 ENSFNLIKEET
-334 TFEKTQRKEAS
+334 TFEKTQREQAS
-345 INKPILYLVL
+345 VNKPILYLVL
-355 FDQTQEEKFKN
+355 FDNNQKEAFKD

-405 LKAKG
+405 LKSKG
-410 ILTEFVLVSGIKGSR
+410 ILTEFVLVSGVKGSR

-433 FEKSIFTEFLGEKVV
+433 FEKSIFTEFLGEKVI
-448 NYVEELLSN
+448 NYIEELLTN

-473 QFGFKKYRAINGS
+473 QFGFKKYRAVNGS

-491 GPIDSQIKKWIDS
+491 GPVDSQIKRWIDS

-509 DPNIFAAFRKFN
+509 NPNIFAAFRKFN
-521 NYGSQNDKTTE
+521 NYGTQNDKTSE
-532 KSNKSSEDKGEDDS
+532 KNNTSSENKGEGDS

-580 YSSEE
+580 YSSE
-585 QSDTS
+585 
-590 QEQSQSSQDTKR
+590 
-602 LSGPPGKQKKT
+602 KQRKAK
-613 RQKTTKQEKYP
+613 QKTTKKEKYP
-624 KKAPDGFTPPKKS
+624 KKAPDGFIPPKKS
-637 KHLNNGHYLWKD
+637 KRLNNGHYLWKD
-649 SASGRFLEYDPET
+649 STSGRFLEYDPET

-689 SKFVLNILFG
+689 SEFILNILFG

>member
-140 LIDISQDNI
+140 LIDISKDNI

-155 VDYTLKEANTS
+155 VDYTLKEEDTS
-166 TVMHGGNNFI
+166 TAMHGGNNFL
-176 PTFLRNNPSGATSTA
+176 PKSLKTNPSGATSTA

-216 MSIGQGIDALK
+216 LSIGQGIDTLK
-227 KNWADAKRE
+227 KNLADAKKE

-263 SPFVKNP
+263 SPFVKDP

-289 NNQNNS
+289 NKQNNS
-295 QEQSQDQNQEQNP
+295 QGQSKDQNQEQNP
-308 EQQSDSTEIVNSSYQ
+308 EQQQSDSTEIVNSSYQ
-323 VDSSNLIKEKT
+323 ENSFNLIKEET
-334 TFEKTQRKEAS
+334 TFEKTQREQAS
-345 INKPILYLVL
+345 VNKPILYLVL
-355 FDQTQEEKFKN
+355 FDNNQKEAFKD
-366 FLKDNYPQAETDFN
+366 FLRDNYPQAETDFN

-405 LKAKG
+405 LKSKG
-410 ILTEFVLVSGIKGSR
+410 ILTEFVLVSGVKGSR

-433 FEKSIFTEFLGEKVV
+433 FEKSIFTEFLGERVI
-448 NYVEELLSN
+448 NYIEELLTN

-473 QFGFKKYRAINGS
+473 QFGFKKYRAVNGS

-491 GPIDSQIKKWIDS
+491 GPVDSQIKRWIDS

-509 DPNIFAAFRKFN
+509 NPNIFAAFRKFN
-521 NYGSQNDKTTE
+521 NYGTQNDKTSE
-532 KSNKSSEDKGEDDS
+532 KNNTSSENKGEGDS

-570 EDARATDGED
+570 EDARVTDGED
-580 YSSEE
+580 YSS
-585 QSDTS
+585 
-590 QEQSQSSQDTKR
+590 K
-602 LSGPPGKQKKT
+602 KQRKAK
-613 RQKTTKQEKYP
+613 QKTTKKEKYP
-624 KKAPDGFTPPKKS
+624 KKAPDGFIPPKKS
-637 KHLNNGHYLWKD
+637 KRLNNGHYLWKD
-649 SASGRFLEYDPET
+649 STSGRFLEYDPET

-689 SKFVLNILFG
+689 SEFILNILFG

>member
-140 LIDISQDNI
+140 LIDISKDNI

-155 VDYTLKEANTS
+155 VDYTLKEEDTS
-166 TVMHGGNNFI
+166 TAMHGGNNFL
-176 PTFLRNNPSGATSTA
+176 PKSLKTNPSGATSTA

-216 MSIGQGIDALK
+216 LTIGQGIDTLK

-280 YTYENKQIG
+280 YTYENKQIDDKQ
-289 NNQNNS
+289 NNPQDKSQNQN
-295 QEQSQDQNQEQNP
+295 QEQEQNP
-308 EQQSDSTEIVNSSYQ
+308 EQQSDSTEIINSSYQ
-323 VDSSNLIKEKT
+323 ENSFNLIKEET
-334 TFEKTQRKEAS
+334 TFEKTQREQAS

-355 FDQTQEEKFKN
+355 FDKTQEQDFKN
-366 FLKDNYPQAETDFN
+366 FLRDNYSQAETDFN

-405 LKAKG
+405 LKSKG

-433 FEKSIFTEFLGEKVV
+433 FEKSIFTEFLGERVI
-448 NYVEELLSN
+448 NYIKELLTN

-473 QFGFKKYRAINGS
+473 QFGFKKYRAVNGS
-486 TIATE
+486 TIAIE
-491 GPIDSQIKKWIDS
+491 GPVDSQIKRWIDS

-509 DPNIFAAFRKFN
+509 NPNIFAAFLKFN
-521 NYGSQNDKTTE
+521 NYGTQNDKTS
-532 KSNKSSEDKGEDDS
+532 KNKDEGDS

-570 EDARATDGED
+570 EDARATDGRED
-580 YSSEE
+580 YSSEK
-585 QSDTS
+585 
-590 QEQSQSSQDTKR
+590 QSQASQNTKR
-602 LSGPPGKQKKT
+602 LNDSSKKQRKAK
-613 RQKTTKQEKYP
+613 QKTTKKEKYP
-624 KKAPDGFTPPKKS
+624 KKAPDGFIPPKKS
-637 KHLNNGHYLWKD
+637 KRLNNGHYLWKD
-649 SASGRFLEYDPET
+649 STSGRFLEYDPET

-670 WRRQRG
+670 WRRRRG

-689 SKFVLNILFG
+689 SEFILNILFE

>member
-155 VDYTLKEANTS
+155 VDYTLKEEDTS
-166 TVMHGGNNFI
+166 TAMHGGNNFL
-176 PTFLRNNPSGATSTA
+176 PKSLKTNPSGATSTA
-191 GKAYQAAKGGIR
+191 AKAYQAAKGGIR
-203 GAYNIYKTLGNTD
+203 GAYNIYKTLGNTNLT
-216 MSIGQGIDALK
+216 IGQGIDTLK
-227 KNWADAKRE
+227 KNWAEAKRE

-263 SPFVKNP
+263 SPFVKDP

-289 NNQNNS
+289 NKQNNS
-295 QEQSQDQNQEQNP
+295 QDQPQNQDQNQEQNP
-308 EQQSDSTEIVNSSYQ
+308 EQQQSDSTEIVNSSYQ
-323 VDSSNLIKEKT
+323 ENSFNLIKEET
-334 TFEKTQRKEAS
+334 TFEKTQREQAS

-355 FDQTQEEKFKN
+355 FNNDQKENFKI
-366 FLKDNYPQAETDFN
+366 FLRDNYPQAETDFD

-405 LKAKG
+405 LKSKG
-410 ILTEFVLVSGIKGSR
+410 ILTEFVLVSGVKGSR

-433 FEKSIFTEFLGEKVV
+433 FEKSIFTEFLGERVI
-448 NYVEELLSN
+448 NYIEELLTN

-473 QFGFKKYRAINGS
+473 QFGFKKYRAVNGS

-491 GPIDSQIKKWIDS
+491 GPVDSQIKRWIDS

-509 DPNIFAAFRKFN
+509 NPNIFAAFQKFN
-521 NYGSQNDKTTE
+521 NYGTQNDKT
-532 KSNKSSEDKGEDDS
+532 SENKGEDDS

-570 EDARATDGED
+570 EDARATDREN
-580 YSSEE
+580 YSSEK
-585 QSDTS
+585 
-590 QEQSQSSQDTKR
+590 QSQASQDTKR
-602 LSGPPGKQKKT
+602 LSDSSKKQRKT
-613 RQKTTKQEKYP
+613 KQKTTKKEKYP
-624 KKAPDGFTPPKKS
+624 KKAPDGFMPPKKS
-637 KHLNNGHYLWKD
+637 KRLNNGHYLWKD
-649 SASGRFLEYDPET
+649 STSGRFLEYDPET
-662 GMIYDALE
+662 GIIYDALE

-689 SKFVLNILFG
+689 SEFILNILFE

>member
-140 LIDISQDNI
+140 LIDISKDNI

-155 VDYTLKEANTS
+155 VDYTLKEEDTS
-166 TVMHGGNNFI
+166 TAMHGGNNFL
-176 PTFLRNNPSGATSTA
+176 PKSLKTNPSGATSTA

-216 MSIGQGIDALK
+216 LSIGQGIDALK
-227 KNWADAKRE
+227 KNLADAKKE

-263 SPFVKNP
+263 SPFVKDP

-289 NNQNNS
+289 NN
-295 QEQSQDQNQEQNP
+295 
-308 EQQSDSTEIVNSSYQ
+308 
-323 VDSSNLIKEKT
+323 LIKEET
-334 TFEKTQRKEAS
+334 TFEKTQREQAS
-345 INKPILYLVL
+345 VNKPILYLVL
-355 FDQTQEEKFKN
+355 FDNNQKEAFKD

-405 LKAKG
+405 LKSKG
-410 ILTEFVLVSGIKGSR
+410 ILTEFVLVSGVKGSR

-433 FEKSIFTEFLGEKVV
+433 FEKSIFTEFLGEKVI
-448 NYVEELLSN
+448 NYIEELLTN

-473 QFGFKKYRAINGS
+473 QFGFKKYRAVNGS

-491 GPIDSQIKKWIDS
+491 GPVDSQIKRWIDS

-509 DPNIFAAFRKFN
+509 NPNIFAAFRKFN
-521 NYGSQNDKTTE
+521 NYGTQNDKTSE
-532 KSNKSSEDKGEDDS
+532 KNNTSSENKGEGDS

-580 YSSEE
+580 YSSEK
-585 QSDTS
+585 
-590 QEQSQSSQDTKR
+590 QSQASQDTKR
-602 LSGPPGKQKKT
+602 LSDSSKKQRKAK
-613 RQKTTKQEKYP
+613 QKTTKKEKYP
-624 KKAPDGFTPPKKS
+624 KKAPDGFIPPKKS
-637 KHLNNGHYLWKD
+637 KRLNNGHYLWKD
-649 SASGRFLEYDPET
+649 STSGRFLEYDPET

-689 SKFVLNILFG
+689 SEFILNILFG

>member
-29 IKGVGDIL
+29 IKGVGNIL

-69 NGKDHRVSKKVQ
+69 NGKNHRVSKKVQ

-140 LIDISQDNI
+140 LIDISKDNI

-155 VDYTLKEANTS
+155 VDYTLKEEDTS
-166 TVMHGGNNFI
+166 TAMHGGNNFL
-176 PTFLRNNPSGATSTA
+176 PKSLKTNPSGATSTA

-216 MSIGQGIDALK
+216 LSIGQGIDTLK
-227 KNWADAKRE
+227 KNLADAKKE

-263 SPFVKNP
+263 SPFVKDP

-289 NNQNNS
+289 DKQNNS
-295 QEQSQDQNQEQNP
+295 QGQSKDQNQEQNP
-308 EQQSDSTEIVNSSYQ
+308 EQQSDSTEIINSSYQ
-323 VDSSNLIKEKT
+323 ENSFNLIKEET
-334 TFEKTQRKEAS
+334 TFEKTQREQAS

-355 FDQTQEEKFKN
+355 FDKTQEQDFKN
-366 FLKDNYPQAETDFN
+366 FLRDNYSQAETDFN

-405 LKAKG
+405 LKSKG
-410 ILTEFVLVSGIKGSR
+410 ILTEFVLVSGVKGSR

-433 FEKSIFTEFLGEKVV
+433 FEKSIFTEFLGEKVI
-448 NYVEELLSN
+448 NYIEELLTN

-473 QFGFKKYRAINGS
+473 QFGFKKYRAVNGS

-491 GPIDSQIKKWIDS
+491 GPVDSQIKRWIDS

-509 DPNIFAAFRKFN
+509 NPNIFAAFRKFN
-521 NYGSQNDKTTE
+521 NYGTQNDKTSE
-532 KSNKSSEDKGEDDS
+532 NKGKGDS

-580 YSSEE
+580 YSSEK
-585 QSDTS
+585 
-590 QEQSQSSQDTKR
+590 QSQASQDTKR
-602 LSGPPGKQKKT
+602 LSDSSKKQRKAK
-613 RQKTTKQEKYP
+613 QKTTKKEKYP
-624 KKAPDGFTPPKKS
+624 KKAPDGFIPPKKS
-637 KHLNNGHYLWKD
+637 KRLNNGHYLWKD
-649 SASGRFLEYDPET
+649 ATSGRFLEYDPET

-670 WRRQRG
+670 WRRRRG
-676 QEENEENLLETTC
+676 QEENEENLLETTY
-689 SKFVLNILFG
+689 SEFILNILFE

>member
-60 VVVFTTYDE
+60 VVVFTTCDE

-155 VDYTLKEANTS
+155 VDYTLS
-166 TVMHGGNNFI
+166 TAMHGGNNFL
-176 PTFLRNNPSGATSTA
+176 PKSLKTNPSGATSTA

-216 MSIGQGIDALK
+216 LSIGQGIDTLK
-227 KNWADAKRE
+227 KNLADAKKE
-236 IQDYQKDDKYLIFKY
+236 IQNYQKDDKYLIFKY

-263 SPFVKNP
+263 SPFVKDP
-270 QVYKILDYIG
+270 QIYKILDYIG

-289 NNQNNS
+289 DKQNNS
-295 QEQSQDQNQEQNP
+295 QDQSKDQNQEQNP
-308 EQQSDSTEIVNSSYQ
+308 EQQQSDSTEIVNSSYQ
-323 VDSSNLIKEKT
+323 ENSFNLIKEET
-334 TFEKTQRKEAS
+334 TFEKTQREQAS
-345 INKPILYLVL
+345 VNKPILYLVL
-355 FDQTQEEKFKN
+355 FDNNQKDAFKD
-366 FLKDNYPQAETDFN
+366 FLRDNYPQAETDFN
-380 KIMSDIKSDF
+380 KIMSNIKSDF

-405 LKAKG
+405 LKSKG
-410 ILTEFVLVSGIKGSR
+410 ILTEFVLVSGVKGSR

-433 FEKSIFTEFLGEKVV
+433 FEKSIFTEFLSERVI
-448 NYVEELLSN
+448 NYIEELLTN

-473 QFGFKKYRAINGS
+473 QFGFKKYRAVNGN

-491 GPIDSQIKKWIDS
+491 GPVDSQIKRWIDS

-509 DPNIFAAFRKFN
+509 NPNIFAAFRKFN
-521 NYGSQNDKTTE
+521 NYGTQNDKTSE
-532 KSNKSSEDKGEDDS
+532 NKGKGDS

-580 YSSEE
+580 YSSEK
-585 QSDTS
+585 
-590 QEQSQSSQDTKR
+590 QSQASQDTKR
-602 LSGPPGKQKKT
+602 LSDSSKKQRKAK
-613 RQKTTKQEKYP
+613 QKTTKKEKYP
-624 KKAPDGFTPPKKS
+624 KKAPDGFIPPKKS
-637 KHLNNGHYLWKD
+637 KRLNNGHYLWKD
-649 SASGRFLEYDPET
+649 STSGRFLEYDPET

-689 SKFVLNILFG
+689 SEFILNILFG

>member
-140 LIDISQDNI
+140 LIDISKDNI

-155 VDYTLKEANTS
+155 VDYTLKEEDTS
-166 TVMHGGNNFI
+166 TAMHGGNNFL
-176 PTFLRNNPSGATSTA
+176 PKSLKTNPSGATSTA

-216 MSIGQGIDALK
+216 LSIGQGIDTLK
-227 KNWADAKRE
+227 KNLADAKKE

-263 SPFVKNP
+263 SPFVKDP

-280 YTYENKQIG
+280 YTYENKQIDDKQ
-289 NNQNNS
+289 NNPQDKSQNQN
-295 QEQSQDQNQEQNP
+295 QEQEQNP
-308 EQQSDSTEIVNSSYQ
+308 EQQSDSTEIINSSYQ
-323 VDSSNLIKEKT
+323 ENSFNLIKEET
-334 TFEKTQRKEAS
+334 TFEKTQREQAS

-355 FDQTQEEKFKN
+355 FDKTQEQDFKN
-366 FLKDNYPQAETDFN
+366 FLRDNYPQAETDFN

-405 LKAKG
+405 LKSKG
-410 ILTEFVLVSGIKGSR
+410 ILTEFVLVSGVKGSR

-433 FEKSIFTEFLGEKVV
+433 FEKSIFTEFLGEKVI
-448 NYVEELLSN
+448 NYIEELLTN

-473 QFGFKKYRAINGS
+473 QFGFKKYRAVNGS

-491 GPIDSQIKKWIDS
+491 GPVDSQIKRWIDS

-509 DPNIFAAFRKFN
+509 NPNIFAAFRKFN
-521 NYGSQNDKTTE
+521 NYGTQNDKTSE
-532 KSNKSSEDKGEDDS
+532 NKGKGDS

-580 YSSEE
+580 YSSEK
-585 QSDTS
+585 
-590 QEQSQSSQDTKR
+590 QSQASQDTKR
-602 LSGPPGKQKKT
+602 LSDSSKKQRKAK
-613 RQKTTKQEKYP
+613 QKTTKKEKYP
-624 KKAPDGFTPPKKS
+624 KKAPDGFIPPKKS
-637 KHLNNGHYLWKD
+637 KRLNNGHYLWKD
-649 SASGRFLEYDPET
+649 STSGRFLEYDPET

-689 SKFVLNILFG
+689 SEFILNILFE

>member
-29 IKGVGDIL
+29 IKGVGNIL

-69 NGKDHRVSKKVQ
+69 NGKNHRVSKKVQ

-149 SDKKIE
+149 SDKKIK
-155 VDYTLKEANTS
+155 VDYSLKEENIS
-166 TVMHGGNNFI
+166 TAMHGGNNFL
-176 PTFLRNNPSGATSTA
+176 PKSLKTNPSGATSTA

-216 MSIGQGIDALK
+216 LSIGQGIDTLK

-280 YTYENKQIG
+280 YTYENKQIDDKQ
-289 NNQNNS
+289 NNPQDKSQNQN
-295 QEQSQDQNQEQNP
+295 QDQEQNP
-308 EQQSDSTEIVNSSYQ
+308 EQQSDSTEIINSSYQ
-323 VDSSNLIKEKT
+323 ENSFNLIKEET
-334 TFEKTQRKEAS
+334 TFEKTQREQAS

-355 FDQTQEEKFKN
+355 FDKTQEQDFKN
-366 FLKDNYPQAETDFN
+366 FLRDNYSQAETDFN

-405 LKAKG
+405 LKSKD
-410 ILTEFVLVSGIKGSR
+410 ILTEFVLVSGVKGSR

-433 FEKSIFTEFLGEKVV
+433 FEKSIFTEFLGERVI
-448 NYVEELLSN
+448 NYIEELLTN

-473 QFGFKKYRAINGS
+473 QFGFKKYRAVNGS
-486 TIATE
+486 TIAIE
-491 GPIDSQIKKWIDS
+491 GPVDSQIKRWIDS
-504 NKGGE
+504 NKGRE
-509 DPNIFAAFRKFN
+509 NPNIFAAFLKFN
-521 NYGSQNDKTTE
+521 NYGTQNDKTS
-532 KSNKSSEDKGEDDS
+532 KNKDEGDS

-570 EDARATDGED
+570 EDARATNGRED
-580 YSSEE
+580 YSSEK
-585 QSDTS
+585 
-590 QEQSQSSQDTKR
+590 QSQASQNTKR
-602 LSGPPGKQKKT
+602 LNDSSKKQRKAK
-613 RQKTTKQEKYP
+613 QKTTKKEKYP
-624 KKAPDGFTPPKKS
+624 KKAPDGFIPPKKS
-637 KHLNNGHYLWKD
+637 KRLNNGHYLWKD
-649 SASGRFLEYDPET
+649 ATSGRFLEYDPET

-670 WRRQRG
+670 WRRRRG
-676 QEENEENLLETTC
+676 QEENEENLLETTY
-689 SKFVLNILFG
+689 SEFILNILFE

>member
-140 LIDISQDNI
+140 LIDISKDNI

-155 VDYTLKEANTS
+155 VDYTLKEEDTS
-166 TVMHGGNNFI
+166 TAMHGGNNFL
-176 PTFLRNNPSGATSTA
+176 PKSLKTNPSGATSTA

-216 MSIGQGIDALK
+216 LSIGQGIDTLK
-227 KNWADAKRE
+227 KNLADAKKE

-263 SPFVKNP
+263 SPFVKDP

-289 NNQNNS
+289 NKQNNS
-295 QEQSQDQNQEQNP
+295 QGQSKDQNQEQNP
-308 EQQSDSTEIVNSSYQ
+308 EQQQSDSTEIVNSSYQ
-323 VDSSNLIKEKT
+323 ENSFNLIKEET
-334 TFEKTQRKEAS
+334 TFEKTQREQAS
-345 INKPILYLVL
+345 VNKPILYLVL
-355 FDQTQEEKFKN
+355 FDNNQKEAFKD
-366 FLKDNYPQAETDFN
+366 FLRDNYPQAETDFN

-405 LKAKG
+405 LKSKG
-410 ILTEFVLVSGIKGSR
+410 ILTEFVLVSGVKGSR

-433 FEKSIFTEFLGEKVV
+433 FEKSIFTEFLGERVI
-448 NYVEELLSN
+448 NYIEELLTN

-473 QFGFKKYRAINGS
+473 QFGFKKYRAVNGS

-491 GPIDSQIKKWIDS
+491 GPVDSQIKRWIDS

-509 DPNIFAAFRKFN
+509 NPNIFAAFRKFN
-521 NYGSQNDKTTE
+521 NYGTQNDKTSE
-532 KSNKSSEDKGEDDS
+532 KNNTSSENKGEGDS

-570 EDARATDGED
+570 EDARAIDGED
-580 YSSEE
+580 YSS
-585 QSDTS
+585 
-590 QEQSQSSQDTKR
+590 K
-602 LSGPPGKQKKT
+602 KQRKAK
-613 RQKTTKQEKYP
+613 QKTTKKEKYP
-624 KKAPDGFTPPKKS
+624 KKAPDGFIPPKKS
-637 KHLNNGHYLWKD
+637 KRLNNGHYLWKD
-649 SASGRFLEYDPET
+649 STSGRFLEYDPET

-689 SKFVLNILFG
+689 SEFILNILFG

>member
-69 NGKDHRVSKKVQ
+69 NGKNHRVSKKVQ

-140 LIDISQDNI
+140 LIDISKDNI

-155 VDYTLKEANTS
+155 VDYTLKEEDTS
-166 TVMHGGNNFI
+166 TAMHGGNNFL
-176 PTFLRNNPSGATSTA
+176 PKSLKTNPSGATSTA

-216 MSIGQGIDALK
+216 LTIGQGIDTLK

-280 YTYENKQIG
+280 YTYENKQIDDKQ
-289 NNQNNS
+289 NNPQDKSQNQN
-295 QEQSQDQNQEQNP
+295 QEQEQNP
-308 EQQSDSTEIVNSSYQ
+308 EQQSDSTEIINSSYQ
-323 VDSSNLIKEKT
+323 ENSFNLIKEET
-334 TFEKTQRKEAS
+334 TFEKTQREQAS

-355 FDQTQEEKFKN
+355 FDKTQEQDFKD
-366 FLKDNYPQAETDFN
+366 FLRDNYPQAETDFN

-405 LKAKG
+405 LKSKG
-410 ILTEFVLVSGIKGSR
+410 ILTEFVLVSGVKGSR

-433 FEKSIFTEFLGEKVV
+433 FEKSIFTEFLGEKVI
-448 NYVEELLSN
+448 NYIEELLTN

-473 QFGFKKYRAINGS
+473 QFGFKKYRAVNGS
-486 TIATE
+486 TIAIE
-491 GPIDSQIKKWIDS
+491 GPVDSQIKRWIDS

-509 DPNIFAAFRKFN
+509 NPNIFAAFLKFN
-521 NYGSQNDKTTE
+521 NYGTQNDKTS
-532 KSNKSSEDKGEDDS
+532 KNKDEGDS

-580 YSSEE
+580 YSSEK
-585 QSDTS
+585 
-590 QEQSQSSQDTKR
+590 QSQASQDTKR
-602 LSGPPGKQKKT
+602 LSDSSKKQRKAK
-613 RQKTTKQEKYP
+613 QKTTKKEKYP
-624 KKAPDGFTPPKKS
+624 KKAPDGFIPPKKS
-637 KHLNNGHYLWKD
+637 KRLNNGHYLWKD
-649 SASGRFLEYDPET
+649 STSGRFLEYDPET

-689 SKFVLNILFG
+689 SEFILNILFE

>member
-1 MKALNYLRKRNYQ
+1 MVKITGFLKKFSDQRMMFAVL
-14 LWLEKLVVGVEEPIF
+14 
-29 IKGVGDIL
+29 
-37 AKVDSGNGAFNV
+37 
-49 IHGEDFYYQGD
+49 
-60 VVVFTTYDE
+60 TM
-69 NGKDHRVSKKVQ
+69 VSKKVQ
-81 DTITI
+81 DTIAI

-140 LIDISQDNI
+140 LIDISKDNI

-155 VDYTLKEANTS
+155 VDYTLKEEDTS
-166 TVMHGGNNFI
+166 TAMHGGNNFL
-176 PTFLRNNPSGATSTA
+176 PKSLKTNPSGATSTA

-216 MSIGQGIDALK
+216 LSIGQGIDTLK
-227 KNWADAKRE
+227 KNLADAKKE

-263 SPFVKNP
+263 SPFVKDP

-289 NNQNNS
+289 NKQNNS
-295 QEQSQDQNQEQNP
+295 QGQSKDQNQEQNP
-308 EQQSDSTEIVNSSYQ
+308 EQQQSDSTEIVNSSYQ
-323 VDSSNLIKEKT
+323 ENSFNLIKEET
-334 TFEKTQRKEAS
+334 TFEKTQREQAS
-345 INKPILYLVL
+345 VNKPILYLVL
-355 FDQTQEEKFKN
+355 FDNNQKEAFKD

-405 LKAKG
+405 LKSKG
-410 ILTEFVLVSGIKGSR
+410 ILTEFVLVSGVKGSR

-433 FEKSIFTEFLGEKVV
+433 FEKSIFTEFLGEKVI
-448 NYVEELLSN
+448 NYIEELLTN

-473 QFGFKKYRAINGS
+473 QFGFKKYRAVNGS

-491 GPIDSQIKKWIDS
+491 GPVDSQIKRWIDS

-509 DPNIFAAFRKFN
+509 NPNIFAAFRKFN
-521 NYGSQNDKTTE
+521 NYGTQNDKTSE
-532 KSNKSSEDKGEDDS
+532 KNNTSSENKGEGDS

-580 YSSEE
+580 YSSEK
-585 QSDTS
+585 
-590 QEQSQSSQDTKR
+590 QSQASQDTKR
-602 LSGPPGKQKKT
+602 LSDSSKKQRKAK
-613 RQKTTKQEKYP
+613 QKTTKKEKYP
-624 KKAPDGFTPPKKS
+624 KKAPDGFIPPKKS
-637 KHLNNGHYLWKD
+637 KRLNNGHYLWKD
-649 SASGRFLEYDPET
+649 STSGRFLEYDPET

-689 SKFVLNILFG
+689 SEFILNILFG

>member
-140 LIDISQDNI
+140 LIDISKDNI

-155 VDYTLKEANTS
+155 VDYTLKEEDTS
-166 TVMHGGNNFI
+166 TAMHGGNNFL
-176 PTFLRNNPSGATSTA
+176 PKSLKTNPSGATSTA

-216 MSIGQGIDALK
+216 LSIGQGIDTLK
-227 KNWADAKRE
+227 KNLADAKKE

-263 SPFVKNP
+263 SPFVKDP

-289 NNQNNS
+289 NKQNNS
-295 QEQSQDQNQEQNP
+295 QGQSKDQNQEQNP
-308 EQQSDSTEIVNSSYQ
+308 EQQQSDSTEIVNSSYQ
-323 VDSSNLIKEKT
+323 ENSFNLIKEKT
-334 TFEKTQRKEAS
+334 TFEKTQREQAS
-345 INKPILYLVL
+345 VNKPILYLVL
-355 FDQTQEEKFKN
+355 FDNNQKEAFKD
-366 FLKDNYPQAETDFN
+366 FLRDNYPQAETDFN

-405 LKAKG
+405 LKSKG
-410 ILTEFVLVSGIKGSR
+410 ILTEFVLVSGVKGSR

-433 FEKSIFTEFLGEKVV
+433 FEKSIFTEFLGERVI
-448 NYVEELLSN
+448 NYIEELLTN

-473 QFGFKKYRAINGS
+473 QFGFKKYRAVNGS

-491 GPIDSQIKKWIDS
+491 RPVDSQIKRWIDS

-509 DPNIFAAFRKFN
+509 NPNIFAAFRKFN
-521 NYGSQNDKTTE
+521 NYGTQNDKTSE
-532 KSNKSSEDKGEDDS
+532 KNNTSSENKGEGDS

-570 EDARATDGED
+570 EDAQA
-580 YSSEE
+580 
-585 QSDTS
+585 
-590 QEQSQSSQDTKR
+590 SQDTKR
-602 LSGPPGKQKKT
+602 LSDSSKKQRKAK
-613 RQKTTKQEKYP
+613 QKTTKKEKYP
-624 KKAPDGFTPPKKS
+624 KKAPDGFIPPKKS
-637 KHLNNGHYLWKD
+637 KRLNNGHYLWKD
-649 SASGRFLEYDPET
+649 STSGRFLEYDPET

-689 SKFVLNILFG
+689 SEFILNILFG

>member
-140 LIDISQDNI
+140 LIDISKDNI

-155 VDYTLKEANTS
+155 VDYTLKEEDTS
-166 TVMHGGNNFI
+166 TAMHGGNNFL
-176 PTFLRNNPSGATSTA
+176 PKSLKTNPSGATSTA

-216 MSIGQGIDALK
+216 LSIGQGIDTLK
-227 KNWADAKRE
+227 KNLADAKKE

-263 SPFVKNP
+263 SPFVKDP

-289 NNQNNS
+289 NKQNNS
-295 QEQSQDQNQEQNP
+295 QGQSKDQNQEQNP
-308 EQQSDSTEIVNSSYQ
+308 EQQQSDSTEIVNSSYQ
-323 VDSSNLIKEKT
+323 ENSFNLIKEET
-334 TFEKTQRKEAS
+334 TFEKTQREQAS
-345 INKPILYLVL
+345 VNKPILYLVL
-355 FDQTQEEKFKN
+355 FDNNQKEAFKD
-366 FLKDNYPQAETDFN
+366 FLRDNYPQAETDFN

-405 LKAKG
+405 LKSKG
-410 ILTEFVLVSGIKGSR
+410 ILTEFVLVSGVKGSR

-433 FEKSIFTEFLGEKVV
+433 FEKSIFTEFLGERVI
-448 NYVEELLSN
+448 NYIEELLTN

-473 QFGFKKYRAINGS
+473 QFGFKKYRAVNGS

-491 GPIDSQIKKWIDS
+491 GPVDSQIKRWIDS

-509 DPNIFAAFRKFN
+509 NPNIFAAFRKFN
-521 NYGSQNDKTTE
+521 NYGTQNDKTSE
-532 KSNKSSEDKGEDDS
+532 KNNTSSENKGEGDS

-565 TEFEG
+565 TEF
-570 EDARATDGED
+570 DGED
-580 YSSEE
+580 YSSEK
-585 QSDTS
+585 
-590 QEQSQSSQDTKR
+590 QSQASQDTKR
-602 LSGPPGKQKKT
+602 LSDSSKKQRKAK
-613 RQKTTKQEKYP
+613 QKTTKKEKYP
-624 KKAPDGFTPPKKS
+624 KKAPDGFIPPKKS
-637 KHLNNGHYLWKD
+637 KRLNNGHYLWKD
-649 SASGRFLEYDPET
+649 STSGRFLEYDPET

-689 SKFVLNILFG
+689 SEFILNILFG

>member
-140 LIDISQDNI
+140 LIDISKDNI

-155 VDYTLKEANTS
+155 VDYTLKEEDTS
-166 TVMHGGNNFI
+166 TAMHGGNNFL
-176 PTFLRNNPSGATSTA
+176 PKSLKTNPSGATSTA

-216 MSIGQGIDALK
+216 LSIGQGIDTLK
-227 KNWADAKRE
+227 KNLADAKKE

-263 SPFVKNP
+263 SPFVKDP

-289 NNQNNS
+289 NKQNNS
-295 QEQSQDQNQEQNP
+295 QGQSKDQNQEQNP
-308 EQQSDSTEIVNSSYQ
+308 EQQQSDSTEIVNSSYQ
-323 VDSSNLIKEKT
+323 ENSFNLIKEET
-334 TFEKTQRKEAS
+334 TFEKTQREQAS
-345 INKPILYLVL
+345 VNKPILYLVL
-355 FDQTQEEKFKN
+355 FDNNQKEAFKD

-405 LKAKG
+405 LKSKG
-410 ILTEFVLVSGIKGSR
+410 ILTEFVLVSGVKGSR

-433 FEKSIFTEFLGEKVV
+433 FEKSIFTEFLGEKVI
-448 NYVEELLSN
+448 NYIEELLTN

-473 QFGFKKYRAINGS
+473 QFGFKKYRAVNGS

-491 GPIDSQIKKWIDS
+491 GPVDSQIKRWIDS

-509 DPNIFAAFRKFN
+509 NPNIFAAFRKFN
-521 NYGSQNDKTTE
+521 NYGTQNDKTSE
-532 KSNKSSEDKGEDDS
+532 KNNTSSENKGEGDS

-570 EDARATDGED
+570 ED
-580 YSSEE
+580 YSSEK
-585 QSDTS
+585 
-590 QEQSQSSQDTKR
+590 QSQASQDTKR
-602 LSGPPGKQKKT
+602 LSDSSKKQRKAK
-613 RQKTTKQEKYP
+613 QKTTKKEKYP
-624 KKAPDGFTPPKKS
+624 KKAPDGFIPPKKS
-637 KHLNNGHYLWKD
+637 KRLNNGHYLWKD
-649 SASGRFLEYDPET
+649 STSGRFLEYDPET

-689 SKFVLNILFG
+689 SEFILNILFG

>member
-29 IKGVGDIL
+29 IKGVGNIL

-60 VVVFTTYDE
+60 VVVFTTCDE

-155 VDYTLKEANTS
+155 VDYTLKEEDMS
-166 TVMHGGNNFI
+166 TAMHGGNNFL
-176 PTFLRNNPSGATSTA
+176 PKSLKTNPSGATSTA

-216 MSIGQGIDALK
+216 LTIGQGIDTLK

-280 YTYENKQIG
+280 YTYKNKQIDDKQ
-289 NNQNNS
+289 NNPQDKSQNQN
-295 QEQSQDQNQEQNP
+295 QEQEQNP
-308 EQQSDSTEIVNSSYQ
+308 EQQSDSTEIINSSYQ
-323 VDSSNLIKEKT
+323 ENSFNLIKEET
-334 TFEKTQRKEAS
+334 TFEKTQREQAS

-355 FDQTQEEKFKN
+355 FDKTQEQDFKN
-366 FLKDNYPQAETDFN
+366 FLRDNYPQAETDFN

-405 LKAKG
+405 LKSKG
-410 ILTEFVLVSGIKGSR
+410 ILTEFVLVSGVKGSR

-433 FEKSIFTEFLGEKVV
+433 FEKSIFTEFLGEKVI
-448 NYVEELLSN
+448 NYIEELLTN

-473 QFGFKKYRAINGS
+473 QFGFKKYRAVNGS

-491 GPIDSQIKKWIDS
+491 GPVDSQIKRWIDS

-509 DPNIFAAFRKFN
+509 NPNIFAAFRKFN
-521 NYGSQNDKTTE
+521 NYGTQNDKTSE
-532 KSNKSSEDKGEDDS
+532 NKGKGDS

-553 TPPPQPESPNQG
+553 TPSPQPESPNQG

-580 YSSEE
+580 YSSEK
-585 QSDTS
+585 
-590 QEQSQSSQDTKR
+590 QSQASQDTKR
-602 LSGPPGKQKKT
+602 LSDSSKKQRKAK
-613 RQKTTKQEKYP
+613 QKTTKKEKYP
-624 KKAPDGFTPPKKS
+624 KKAPDGFIPPKKS
-637 KHLNNGHYLWKD
+637 KRLNNGHYLWKD
-649 SASGRFLEYDPET
+649 STSGRFLEYDPET

-689 SKFVLNILFG
+689 SEFILNILFG

>member
-140 LIDISQDNI
+140 LIDISKDNI

-155 VDYTLKEANTS
+155 VDYTLKEEDTS
-166 TVMHGGNNFI
+166 TAMHGGNNFL
-176 PTFLRNNPSGATSTA
+176 PKSLKTNPSGATSTA

-216 MSIGQGIDALK
+216 LSIGQGIDTLK
-227 KNWADAKRE
+227 KNLADAKKE

-263 SPFVKNP
+263 SPFVKDP

-289 NNQNNS
+289 NKQNNS
-295 QEQSQDQNQEQNP
+295 QGQSKDQNQEQNP
-308 EQQSDSTEIVNSSYQ
+308 EQQQSDSTEIVNSSYQ
-323 VDSSNLIKEKT
+323 ENSFNLIKEET
-334 TFEKTQRKEAS
+334 TFEKTQREQAS
-345 INKPILYLVL
+345 VNKPILYLVL
-355 FDQTQEEKFKN
+355 FDNNQKEAFKD

-405 LKAKG
+405 LKSKG
-410 ILTEFVLVSGIKGSR
+410 ILTEFVLVSGVKGSR

-433 FEKSIFTEFLGEKVV
+433 FEKSIFTEFLGEKVI
-448 NYVEELLSN
+448 NYIEELLTN

-473 QFGFKKYRAINGS
+473 QFGFKKYRAVNGS

-491 GPIDSQIKKWIDS
+491 GPVDSQIKRWIDS

-509 DPNIFAAFRKFN
+509 NPNIFAAFRKFN
-521 NYGSQNDKTTE
+521 NYGTQNDKTSE
-532 KSNKSSEDKGEDDS
+532 KNNTSSENKGEGDS

-580 YSSEE
+580 YSSE
-585 QSDTS
+585 
-590 QEQSQSSQDTKR
+590 
-602 LSGPPGKQKKT
+602 KQRKAK
-613 RQKTTKQEKYP
+613 QKTTKKEKYP
-624 KKAPDGFTPPKKS
+624 KKAPDGFIPPKKS
-637 KHLNNGHYLWKD
+637 KCLNNGHYLWKD
-649 SASGRFLEYDPET
+649 STSGRFLEYDPET

-689 SKFVLNILFG
+689 SEFILNILFG

>member
-69 NGKDHRVSKKVQ
+69 NGKAHRVSKKVQ

-155 VDYTLKEANTS
+155 VDYTLKEEDMS
-166 TVMHGGNNFI
+166 TAMHGGNNFL
-176 PTFLRNNPSGATSTA
+176 PKSLKTNPSGATSTV

-216 MSIGQGIDALK
+216 LSIGQGIDALK
-227 KNWADAKRE
+227 KNWADAKQE

-251 LNDKFM
+251 LNNKFM

-289 NNQNNS
+289 NKQNNP
-295 QEQSQDQNQEQNP
+295 QDQSQNQNQEQNP
-308 EQQSDSTEIVNSSYQ
+308 EQQSNGIETINSSYQ
-323 VDSSNLIKEKT
+323 ENSFNLIKEET
-334 TFEKTQRKEAS
+334 TFEKTQKEQAS

-355 FDQTQEEKFKN
+355 FDKTQEQDFKN
-366 FLKDNYPQAETDFN
+366 FLRDNYSQAETDFN

-405 LKAKG
+405 LKSKG
-410 ILTEFVLVSGIKGSR
+410 ILTEFVLVSGVKGSR

-433 FEKSIFTEFLGEKVV
+433 FEKSIFTEFLSERVI
-448 NYVEELLSN
+448 NYIEELLTN

-473 QFGFKKYRAINGS
+473 QFGFKKYRAVNGS

-491 GPIDSQIKKWIDS
+491 GPVDSQIKRWIDS

-509 DPNIFAAFRKFN
+509 NPNIFAAFQKFN
-521 NYGSQNDKTTE
+521 NYGTQNDKTSE
-532 KSNKSSEDKGEDDS
+532 NKGKGDS

-570 EDARATDGED
+570 EDAKATDGED
-580 YSSEE
+580 YSSEK
-585 QSDTS
+585 
-590 QEQSQSSQDTKR
+590 QSQASQDTKR
-602 LSGPPGKQKKT
+602 LSDSSKKQRKAK
-613 RQKTTKQEKYP
+613 QKTTKKEKYP
-624 KKAPDGFTPPKKS
+624 KKAPDGFIPPKKS
-637 KHLNNGHYLWKD
+637 KRLNNGHYLWKD
-649 SASGRFLEYDPET
+649 STSGRFLEYDPET

-689 SKFVLNILFG
+689 SEFILNILFE

>member
-140 LIDISQDNI
+140 LIDISKDNI

-155 VDYTLKEANTS
+155 VDYTLKEEDTS
-166 TVMHGGNNFI
+166 TAMHGGNNFL
-176 PTFLRNNPSGATSTA
+176 PKSLKTNPSGATSTA

-216 MSIGQGIDALK
+216 LSIGQGIDTLK
-227 KNWADAKRE
+227 KNLADAKKE

-280 YTYENKQIG
+280 YTYKNKQIDDKQ
-289 NNQNNS
+289 NNPQDKSQNQN
-295 QEQSQDQNQEQNP
+295 QEQEQNP
-308 EQQSDSTEIVNSSYQ
+308 EQQSDSTEIINSSYQ
-323 VDSSNLIKEKT
+323 ENSFNLIKEET
-334 TFEKTQRKEAS
+334 TFEKTQREQAS

-355 FDQTQEEKFKN
+355 FDKTQEQDFKN
-366 FLKDNYPQAETDFN
+366 FLRDNYSQAETDFN

-405 LKAKG
+405 LKFKG

-433 FEKSIFTEFLGEKVV
+433 FEKSIFTEFLGERVI
-448 NYVEELLSN
+448 NYIKELLTN

-467 NFSSNP
+467 NFSNNP
-473 QFGFKKYRAINGS
+473 QFGFKKYRAVNGS
-486 TIATE
+486 TIAIE
-491 GPIDSQIKKWIDS
+491 GPVDSQIKRWIDS

-509 DPNIFAAFRKFN
+509 NPNIFAAFLKFN
-521 NYGSQNDKTTE
+521 NYGTQNDKTS
-532 KSNKSSEDKGEDDS
+532 KNKDEGDS

-570 EDARATDGED
+570 EDARATDGRED
-580 YSSEE
+580 YSSEK
-585 QSDTS
+585 
-590 QEQSQSSQDTKR
+590 QSQASQNTKR
-602 LSGPPGKQKKT
+602 LNDSSKKQRKAK
-613 RQKTTKQEKYP
+613 QKTTKKEKYP
-624 KKAPDGFTPPKKS
+624 KKAPDGFIPPKKS
-637 KHLNNGHYLWKD
+637 KRLNNGHYLWKD
-649 SASGRFLEYDPET
+649 ATSGRFLEYDPET

-670 WRRQRG
+670 WRRRRG
-676 QEENEENLLETTC
+676 QEENEENLLETTY
-689 SKFVLNILFG
+689 SEFILNILFE